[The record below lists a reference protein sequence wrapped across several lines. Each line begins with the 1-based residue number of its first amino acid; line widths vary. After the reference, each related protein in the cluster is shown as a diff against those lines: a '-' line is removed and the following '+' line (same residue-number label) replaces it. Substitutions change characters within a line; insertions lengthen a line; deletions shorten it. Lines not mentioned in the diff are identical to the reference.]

1 MCKDEIT
8 FEKLPEAVGF
18 LIQEVIQLKNLVEEI
33 QRPDIPKRPIEINE
47 ACKILMKAKS
57 TVYTLVRKGSIP
69 CYKSGKKL
77 YFYEDELL
85 EWIKTG
91 RKNITA
97 GIHSEIPA
105 ILTSEV
111 LLEDYSIPFSK
122 KR

>member
-18 LIQEVIQLKNLVEEI
+18 LINEVAKLKNLIEEI
-33 QRPDIPKRPIEINE
+33 QRPEISQRPIEINE

-57 TVYTLVRKGSIP
+57 TVYALVRKGNIP

-77 YFYEDELL
+77 YFYENELL
-85 EWIKTG
+85 EWINTG
-91 RKNITA
+91 RKNTIV
-97 GIHSEIPA
+97 GIHSEIPGVM
-105 ILTSEV
+105 TPEV
-111 LLEDYSIPFSK
+111 LSQDYSIPFSK

>member
-18 LIQEVIQLKNLVEEI
+18 LIDEVTQLRNLIEEI

-57 TVYTLVRKGSIP
+57 TVYTLVRKGNIP

-85 EWIKTG
+85 EWINTG
-91 RKNITA
+91 RKNSSA
-97 GIHSEIPA
+97 DHHSHIPA
-105 ILTSEV
+105 IMTPEALS
-111 LLEDYSIPFSK
+111 EDYSIPFSK

>member
-18 LIQEVIQLKNLVEEI
+18 LIHEVTQLRNLIEEI

-57 TVYTLVRKGSIP
+57 TIYTLVRKGSIP

-85 EWIKTG
+85 EWINTG
-91 RKNITA
+91 RKNSSA
-97 GIHSEIPA
+97 GIHSHIPA
-105 ILTSEV
+105 IMTPEV
-111 LLEDYSIPFSK
+111 LSEDYSIPFSK

>member
-18 LIQEVIQLKNLVEEI
+18 LIHEVNQLKNLIEEI
-33 QRPDIPKRPIEINE
+33 PRQEISQRPIEINE

-57 TVYTLVRKGSIP
+57 TVYALVRKGSIP

-77 YFYEDELL
+77 YFYENELL
-85 EWIKTG
+85 EWINTG
-91 RKNITA
+91 RKNPIA
-97 GIHSEIPA
+97 GIHSEVPA
-105 ILTSEV
+105 VMTPEV
-111 LLEDYSIPFSK
+111 LSQDYSIPFSK

>member
-18 LIQEVIQLKNLVEEI
+18 LIHEVTQLRNLIEEI

-85 EWIKTG
+85 EWINTG
-91 RKNITA
+91 RKNSSADIQS
-97 GIHSEIPA
+97 HIPA
-105 ILTSEV
+105 IMTPEV
-111 LLEDYSIPFSK
+111 LSEDYFIPFSK

>member
-18 LIQEVIQLKNLVEEI
+18 LIHEVVKLKELIEEI
-33 QRPDIPKRPIEINE
+33 QRPVPPRRPIEINE

-57 TVYTLVRKGSIP
+57 TIYALVRTRNIP

-85 EWIKTG
+85 EWINAG
-91 RKNITA
+91 RKNSMP
-97 GIHSEIPA
+97 GIHSPVHPKIQPEIH
-105 ILTSEV
+105 LR
-111 LLEDYSIPFSK
+111 DYPIPFSK

>member
-18 LIQEVIQLKNLVEEI
+18 LIHEVTQLRSLIEEI

-57 TVYTLVRKGSIP
+57 TVYTLVRKGDIP

-85 EWIKTG
+85 EWINTG
-91 RKNITA
+91 RKNSSADT
-97 GIHSEIPA
+97 HSHIPA
-105 ILTSEV
+105 IMTPEILS
-111 LLEDYSIPFSK
+111 EDYSIPFSK